1 MTTLVLELQR
11 ARNQLVTFCRQR
23 NALSRGVRE
32 WRVSEDS
39 GGFVVTEVDTRNAH
53 SSPVLRLHLE
63 NGRWLLSVPSA
74 GGWQPYPPRPEAAG
88 IEAVIDELEQAP
100 LHVHWG
106 KTGVSA

>member
-1 MTTLVLELQR
+1 
-11 ARNQLVTFCRQR
+11 
-23 NALSRGVRE
+23 
-32 WRVSEDS
+32 
-39 GGFVVTEVDTRNAH
+39 
-53 SSPVLRLHLE
+53 LRLHLE

-106 KTGVSA
+106 RTGVSA